1 MAGNALYD
9 VGMRLRAVEL
19 YDEGRGCKSIAS
31 LLGISDETVRTWLDT
46 YRSTGIE
53 GLTAMGAKHTAYTF
67 ETKLAAV
74 KAVAE
79 EGMTKPEA
87 MARFGIASTTSLKS
101 WLRAYREGG
110 PEALRPKPKGRPR
123 GSVPKTPPEETR
135 EQELERRVRKL
146 EAENAYL
153 KKSIALKAE
162 KRSRT
167 AGKPR
172 S

>member
-1 MAGNALYD
+1 MTRRTLYD
-9 VGMRLRAVEL
+9 AVTRSRAAEL
-19 YDEGRGCKSIAS
+19 YDEGYGVRSIANM
-31 LLGISDETVRTWLDT
+31 IHVPRAAVRKWIDT
-46 YRSTGIE
+46 YGSVGSE
-53 GLTAMGAKHTAYTF
+53 GLMLMGRKHAEYSF
-67 ETKLAAV
+67 ETKLAAAR
-74 KAVAE
+74 AVVD

-87 MARFGIASTTSLKS
+87 MARFGIASMTPRKN
-101 WLRAYREGG
+101 WVKAYREGG

-123 GSVPKTPPEETR
+123 GSGSPPKKLTR

-167 AGKPR
+167 ARRRP